1 MFHSY
6 LFQDICDGNAQVP
19 PSANQGIIRLLR
31 CKGCETRFG
40 KGGAMN
46 RVIYHRLIQ
55 IAIVIAAVVPM
66 VLRHTGGIT
75 GGQLSDTSG
84 V

>member
-1 MFHSY
+1 
-6 LFQDICDGNAQVP
+6 
-19 PSANQGIIRLLR
+19 
-31 CKGCETRFG
+31 
-40 KGGAMN
+40 MN